1 MTYWPGVPVK
11 PAPRVSFYTP
21 AQPSNQREADHQA
34 LPATEYSRPDIP
46 EPPGGEYL
54 TPWHFAHYGGID
66 QRGPGMMII
75 EATGVVPEG
84 RIIPGCVWLW
94 KISQIEPFSRV
105 IEFAHSKG

>member
-1 MTYWPGVPVK
+1 MFLLSLPRGCPSTPRRNRQTSGK
-11 PAPRVSFYTP
+11 PITKLF
-21 AQPSNQREADHQA
+21 QPLNIRGQTFQNRLGLA
-34 LPATEYSRPDIP
+34 
-46 EPPGGEYL
+46 
-54 TPWHFAHYGGID
+54 PWHFAHYGGID

-105 IEFAHSKG
+105 IEFAHSRG